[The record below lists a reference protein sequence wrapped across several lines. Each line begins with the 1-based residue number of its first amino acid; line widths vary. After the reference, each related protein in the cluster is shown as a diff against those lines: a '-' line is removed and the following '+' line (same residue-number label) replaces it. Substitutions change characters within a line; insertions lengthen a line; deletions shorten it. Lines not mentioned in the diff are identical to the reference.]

1 MPLSWHPRCIYQE
14 YPKEIPMFVASL
26 AHKILVMSP
35 ANAQELATVSEAL
48 SQHRTERT
56 RFVII
61 DIKNIADNW
70 RFHRP
75 ALKKRSLPFSI
86 TIWKRRSLPSG
97 QKTSISSMGIYPAQF
112 LKHGMMHKSPA
123 YVHAM
128 LLRKRCVAQLSDLKS
143 V

>member
-1 MPLSWHPRCIYQE
+1 
-14 YPKEIPMFVASL
+14 MFVASL
-26 AHKILVMSP
+26 AHKILVMAP

-75 ALKKRSLPFSI
+75 ALKKAITALLNNDMEASLATVRAEDIDQLDGYLSCPVFE
-86 TIWKRRSLPSG
+86 TRYDAQVACLCARYVAEEKVRRAV
-97 QKTSISSMGIYPAQF
+97 I
-112 LKHGMMHKSPA
+112 
-123 YVHAM
+123 
-128 LLRKRCVAQLSDLKS
+128 
-143 V
+143 